1 MKLKKLE
8 WDSDFFK
15 KRIGEILINKTNAS
29 ISGNDFDL
37 IYVKSVDED
46 IIEIE
51 NFKQT
56 FIETK
61 VVFAKKIEYKEQP
74 ENANIIS
81 FANANTD
88 KEILYN
94 LAFESGKFSR
104 FNLDENFSLTEF
116 HNLYKKWIDN
126 SVNKQFSDDI
136 LLYKEGKNTIG
147 FVSYKVYE
155 GYATIGLIAINPNEQ
170 GKGIGKKLIIAVENQ
185 LKSIGISELHIP
197 TQLGNEGA
205 CGFYTKLGYKIIE
218 KLIIKH
224 YWRI

>member
-1 MKLKKLE
+1 MNVKKLE

-15 KRIGEILINKTNAS
+15 KRIGEILINEANPL

-37 IYVKSVDED
+37 IYVKSVEND
-46 IIEIE
+46 IVEIE

-56 FIETK
+56 FFETK
-61 VVFAKKIEYKEQP
+61 VVFAKKIAEKEQP
-74 ENANIIS
+74 TDTNIIS
-81 FANANTD
+81 FSNTNTNE
-88 KEILYN
+88 EILYN

-104 FNLDENFSLTEF
+104 FNLDENFSLKEF
-116 HNLYKKWIDN
+116 HDLYKKWIDN
-126 SVNKQFSDDI
+126 SINKQFSDDI
-136 LLYKEGKNTIG
+136 LVYKEGQNTIG
-147 FVSYKVYE
+147 FVSYKVHD

-185 LKSIGISELHIP
+185 LKSIGISQLHIP
-197 TQLGNEGA
+197 TQLGNEVA